1 MRAGITAGS
10 ISAVVA
16 AIVSLPLRSPDDI
29 LLNSATVVI
38 GALLAGLSAGIVWR
52 FLAGRPGGPL
62 MFGIVWAVA
71 IAFTAVLVLAG
82 ETQLDH
88 FAAFVLPLG
97 AIVFLLTGLLT
108 TLLHRITIPAGWWS
122 VLAAVAIALAVG
134 AGLAG
139 QGDERSGKLE
149 LPPRGAVRPAQ
160 PRENMSWLRER
171 GLTVREN
178 FREVTQ

>member
-29 LLNSATVVI
+29 FLNSATVVI
-38 GALLAGLSAGIVWR
+38 GALLVGFSAGIVWR
-52 FLAGRPGGPL
+52 FLSKRPRGL
-62 MFGIVWAVA
+62 VIFAIVWAVA
-71 IAFTAVLVLAG
+71 FAMTTVLALAG

-97 AIVFLLTGLLT
+97 AIVFLLTGLQTALF
-108 TLLHRITIPAGWWS
+108 HRHTIPAEWWS
-122 VLAAVAIALAVG
+122 VLASVAIALAVG
-134 AGLAG
+134 IGLAG

-149 LPPRGAVRPAQ
+149 LPPRGAAAPAQ
-160 PRENMSWLRER
+160 PGEHMQWLQAR
-171 GLTVREN
+171 GLTVGRN
-178 FREVTQ
+178 Y

>member
-52 FLAGRPGGPL
+52 FLAGRQGGL
-62 MFGIVWAVA
+62 LIFAMVWAG
-71 IAFTAVLVLAG
+71 AFTLIAVLALAA

-97 AIVFLLTGLLT
+97 TIVFLLTGLQT
-108 TLLHRITIPAGWWS
+108 TFFHRHTIPARWWS

-139 QGDERSGKLE
+139 QGDEKSGKLE
-149 LPPRGAVRPAQ
+149 LPPRGAFLMAPPMGGHALV
-160 PRENMSWLRER
+160 PRAGIAVSENI
-171 GLTVREN
+171 
-178 FREVTQ
+178 